1 MKYRKFK
8 NSEISYVFYKTLAL
22 SVICRKC
29 GNKDEK
35 MLKKK
40 KESFE
45 ILKICDLIN
54 IEQCKK
60 I

>member
-1 MKYRKFK
+1 MKYGKFK

-40 KESFE
+40 KNP
-45 ILKICDLIN
+45 LRY
-54 IEQCKK
+54 
-60 I
+60 